1 MEEEISNKN
10 IKLNDSFKE
19 IREKIDL
26 IREKIFKDRLNQQ
39 KDLIDMEK
47 LNELLH
53 KNLNYSKSIL
63 KKIYKP
69 NDNINIYKPKY
80 YIPKLRYN
88 KLKNKNSSY
97 ISVIDGSEI
106 KFDDNNNLM
115 IRSSSIINNSN
126 KLKNNKK
133 LLFSKSQIDINNNIP
148 SYEQKYLNYCSS
160 YTKIKRKP
168 SPFNKDFYRKKI
180 CQLHNK
186 LFEDKQIDCNK
197 TSNLNIRKRKL
208 IL

>member
-47 LNELLH
+47 LNELLQ

-69 NDNINIYKPKY
+69 NDNISIYKPNY

-148 SYEQKYLNYCSS
+148 SY
-160 YTKIKRKP
+160 
-168 SPFNKDFYRKKI
+168 
-180 CQLHNK
+180 
-186 LFEDKQIDCNK
+186 
-197 TSNLNIRKRKL
+197 
-208 IL
+208 